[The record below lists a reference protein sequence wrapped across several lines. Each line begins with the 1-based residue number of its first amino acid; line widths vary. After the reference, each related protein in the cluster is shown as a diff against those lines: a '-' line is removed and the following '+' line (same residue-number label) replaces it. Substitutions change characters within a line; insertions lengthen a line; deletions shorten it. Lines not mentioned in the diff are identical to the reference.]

1 MIKTNEL
8 RLGNIV
14 SVNKGF
20 EMYVSA
26 IFKDTVYLDF
36 EGNQGDV
43 WEEKEEDVFLVP
55 LTQEHLLNFGFE
67 AKSHYDNFILNSFEV
82 SSTVRVI
89 STNKRSCFYLSL
101 TEDSIFNIKIDTVH
115 QLQNLYFALTNEELT
130 IKK

>member
-1 MIKTNEL
+1 MIKTHEL

-20 EMYVSA
+20 EMTVVA

-43 WEEKEEDVFLVP
+43 WEEKEEDIFPVP
-55 LTQEHLLNFGFE
+55 LTGEWFDKFGYELFPWGYVKE
-67 AKSHYDNFILNSFEV
+67 GSPLIAFSLTPKEKYWVELGNGFRIYLPYVYTLQNFIQ
-82 SSTVRVI
+82 
-89 STNKRSCFYLSL
+89 L
-101 TEDSIFNIKIDTVH
+101 TG
-115 QLQNLYFALTNEELT
+115 QELT